1 MSKAKDLLVKL
12 LFPKNGDD
20 NNPTDSE
27 LIEAIAE
34 LEAQEA
40 KSCEACKYFRNSD
53 KACFE
58 SSQNTYIRP
67 ASIGFS
73 GCGKFEPKNN
83 TCL

>member
-40 KSCEACKYFRNSD
+40 KSCKNCKKQYLPPIEQLMACGHCKQLAHDN
-53 KACFE
+53 
-58 SSQNTYIRP
+58 
-67 ASIGFS
+67 
-73 GCGKFEPKNN
+73 FEPKD
-83 TCL
+83 TK